1 MPTPT
6 SPATTA
12 RYDEVVAELTA
23 TAQVSA
29 SKMFGM
35 PTLKRSEGKAFAGL
49 FGEAM
54 VFKLSAED
62 HARAMALAGAHPFEP
77 MAGRPMKQWVVV
89 PVEHADAWVELAR
102 AAESSLD

>member
-12 RYDEVVAELTA
+12 RYHEVVAELTA
-23 TAQVSA
+23 TGQVMT

-35 PTLKRSEGKAFAGL
+35 PTLKRCEGKAFAGL

-54 VFKLSAED
+54 VFKLSGDD
-62 HARAMALAGAHPFEP
+62 HARAMALAGAHAFEP
-77 MAGRPMKQWVVV
+77 MAGRPMKQWVIV
-89 PVEHADAWVELAR
+89 PVEHAHAWVDLAR
-102 AAESSLD
+102 AAQSSLH